1 MSWIFRRFFP
11 RLFVEDVSS
20 IDLGKLQSLGI
31 RGLIVDL
38 DNTLVAW
45 SAYEVPSEISEW
57 VKRAKD
63 FGFSIC
69 IVSNALEDR
78 VAYFSRLF
86 AIPGISRAQKPRR
99 GAFRAALEALG
110 LRKEEVAV
118 IGDQVFTDVWGGNRL
133 GLYTILVR
141 PVSPREFFTTKL
153 GRILERWILGRSKSG
168 D

>member
-11 RLFVEDVSS
+11 RLSVEDVSS

-69 IVSNALEDR
+69 IVSNALEGR